1 MALSSTKL
9 MLYPELADQQNND
22 YAKKVPQLA
31 SKIKSVLKNSKSRME
46 DQVVAAADGRSF
58 VPPPPVKKNGTTK
71 GV

>member
-1 MALSSTKL
+1 
-9 MLYPELADQQNND
+9 MLYPELSDQQNND

-46 DQVVAAADGRSF
+46 DQVVAAADGGSF

>member
-1 MALSSTKL
+1 
-9 MLYPELADQQNND
+9 MLYPELTDQKNND

-58 VPPPPVKKNGTTK
+58 VPTTPARKNGTTK

>member
-1 MALSSTKL
+1 

-22 YAKKVPQLA
+22 YVKKVPQLA

-46 DQVVAAADGRSF
+46 DQVVAAADGGSF
-58 VPPPPVKKNGTTK
+58 VPPTPAKKNGTTK